1 MMKRL
6 FLLVLI
12 SLGFFSGCSKKE
24 SLLTFA
30 VGGAPNEVDYWE
42 KLIGE
47 FEDKNHIKVKL
58 LRQPTD
64 TDMRRQSLVT
74 PLNAK
79 EKDPDLFLMDV
90 AWIAQFAASGW
101 LLPLDPYV
109 KKDSFDT
116 TQLFGSVV
124 HQVDIYKGEIIS
136 MPVYIDCGLLYFRK
150 DLLKKYGCSIPE
162 TWDDLLQCAE
172 KIQGKERKNN
182 PGFFGFVWQ
191 GAQYEGLVCNF
202 IEFIV
207 SNGGSIIDNAGN
219 ITVNS
224 KENIKALQFM
234 RDLIHK
240 YQISPPN
247 TFTEMREE
255 EVRTFFENGNALF
268 ERNWPYAWK
277 PHNSQGS
284 PVKGK
289 VGITLLPKFD
299 NGRHAASLG
308 GWHIGIS
315 WYSDKKDEAWEL
327 VKFILSYKT
336 QKKLCL
342 NLSWNPARIDIYDDP
357 EVKEKMPHMEVL
369 KKAFESTVAR
379 PNSPYYTQVSEL
391 LQRYVNATISGKI
404 EPNEALKEAQRG
416 IEKIVERYHE

>member
-1 MMKRL
+1 MRRL
-6 FLLVLI
+6 FLILVIFLC
-12 SLGFFSGCSKKE
+12 LLSGCAKKE
-24 SLLTFA
+24 LLLTFA

-42 KLIGE
+42 ELIRE
-47 FEDKNHIKVKL
+47 FEDKTHIKVEL

-64 TDMRRQSLVT
+64 TDMRRQSLVI
-74 PLNAK
+74 PLKAQK
-79 EKDPDLFLMDV
+79 KDPDLFLMDV

-101 LLPLDPYV
+101 LLPLDSCI
-109 KKDSFDT
+109 KNDSFDIAR
-116 TQLFGSVV
+116 LFGSVV
-124 HQVDIYKGEIIS
+124 HQVDIYKGEVIS
-136 MPVYIDCGLLYFRK
+136 LPVYIDCGLLYFRK

-162 TWDDLLQCAE
+162 TWNDILKCVE
-172 KIQGKERKNN
+172 RIQGEERKNN
-182 PGFFGFVWQ
+182 PNFFGFVWQ

-202 IEFIV
+202 IEFIA
-207 SNGGSIIDNAGN
+207 SNGGNIMDNAGN

-234 RDLIHK
+234 IDLIHK
-240 YQISPPN
+240 YRISPPN

-277 PHNSQGS
+277 LHNSEGS
-284 PVKGK
+284 PVRGK
-289 VGITLLPKFD
+289 VGIALLPKFD

-315 WYSDKKDEAWEL
+315 RYSDKKDEAWEL
-327 VKFILSYKT
+327 VKFILSYET

-342 NLSWNPARIDIYDDP
+342 NLGWNPARMDIYDAPD
-357 EVKEKMPHMEVL
+357 VKERMPHMKAL
-369 KKAFESTVAR
+369 KKALEYTVAR

-391 LQRYVNATISGKI
+391 LQRYVNAAISGKI

>member
-1 MMKRL
+1 MRRL
-6 FLLVLI
+6 FLILVIFLC
-12 SLGFFSGCSKKE
+12 LLSGCAKKE
-24 SLLTFA
+24 LLLTFA

-42 KLIGE
+42 ELIRE
-47 FEDKNHIKVKL
+47 FEDKTHIKVEL

-64 TDMRRQSLVT
+64 TDMRRQSLVI
-74 PLNAK
+74 PLKAQK
-79 EKDPDLFLMDV
+79 KDPDLFLMDV

-101 LLPLDPYV
+101 LLPLDSCI
-109 KKDSFDT
+109 KNDSFDIAR
-116 TQLFGSVV
+116 LFGSVV
-124 HQVDIYKGEIIS
+124 HQVDIYKGEVIS
-136 MPVYIDCGLLYFRK
+136 LPVYIDCGLLYFRK

-162 TWDDLLQCAE
+162 TWNDILKCVE
-172 KIQGKERKNN
+172 RIQGEERKNN
-182 PGFFGFVWQ
+182 PNFFGFVWQ

-202 IEFIV
+202 IEFIA
-207 SNGGSIIDNAGN
+207 SNGGNIMDIAGN

-234 RDLIHK
+234 IDLIHK
-240 YQISPPN
+240 YRISPPN

-277 PHNSQGS
+277 LHNSEGS
-284 PVKGK
+284 PVRGK
-289 VGITLLPKFD
+289 VGIALLPKFD

-315 WYSDKKDEAWEL
+315 RYSDKKDEAWEL
-327 VKFILSYKT
+327 VKFILSYET

-342 NLSWNPARIDIYDDP
+342 NLGWNPARMDIYDAPD
-357 EVKEKMPHMEVL
+357 VKERMPHMKAL
-369 KKAFESTVAR
+369 KKALEYTVAR

-391 LQRYVNATISGKI
+391 LQRYINAAISGKI

>member
-1 MMKRL
+1 MRRL

-101 LLPLDPYV
+101 LLPLDSCI
-109 KKDSFDT
+109 KKDSFDMAR
-116 TQLFGSVV
+116 LFGSVV
-124 HQVDIYKGEIIS
+124 HQVDLYKGEVIS
-136 MPVYIDCGLLYFRK
+136 LPVYIDCGLLYFRK

-162 TWDDLLQCAE
+162 TWNDILKCVE
-172 KIQGKERKNN
+172 RIQDEERKNN
-182 PGFFGFVWQ
+182 PNFFGFVWQ

-202 IEFIV
+202 IEFIA
-207 SNGGSIIDNAGN
+207 SNGGNIMDIAGN

-224 KENIKALQFM
+224 NENIQALQFM

-277 PHNSQGS
+277 LHRSENSL
-284 PVKGK
+284 VKEK
-289 VGITLLPKFD
+289 VGITLLPRFKGGE
-299 NGRHAASLG
+299 NAAALG

-327 VKFILSYKT
+327 LKFILSYEI

-342 NLSWNPARIDIYDDP
+342 NLSWNPARIDIYDTPD
-357 EVKEKMPHMEVL
+357 VKEKMPHMKAL
-369 KKAFESTVAR
+369 KKAFEYTVAR
-379 PNSPYYTQVSEL
+379 PNFPYYPQVSEI
-391 LQRYVNATISGKI
+391 LQRYVNAAISGKI

>member
-1 MMKRL
+1 MRRL

-12 SLGFFSGCSKKE
+12 SFVFSSGCSKKE

-42 KLIGE
+42 KLVKE

-64 TDMRRQSLVT
+64 TDIRRQSLVT

-136 MPVYIDCGLLYFRK
+136 MPVYIDCGLLYFRR
-150 DLLKKYGCSIPE
+150 DLLKKYGYSTPE

-172 KIQGKERKNN
+172 EIQGKERKNN
-182 PGFFGFVWQ
+182 PNFFGFVWQ

-202 IEFIV
+202 IEFIA
-207 SNGGSIIDNAGN
+207 SNGGNIVSKAGS
-219 ITVNS
+219 ITVYS
-224 KENIKALQFM
+224 KENIQALQLM

-277 PHNSQGS
+277 LHRSENSL
-284 PVKGK
+284 VKEK
-289 VGITLLPKFD
+289 VGITLLPRFKGGE
-299 NGRHAASLG
+299 NAAALG

-315 WYSDKKDEAWEL
+315 WYSDKKDDAWGL
-327 VKFILSYKT
+327 VKFILSYKV
-336 QKKLCL
+336 QKKLFL
-342 NLSWNPARIDIYDDP
+342 NLSWNPARIDI
-357 EVKEKMPHMEVL
+357 
-369 KKAFESTVAR
+369 
-379 PNSPYYTQVSEL
+379 
-391 LQRYVNATISGKI
+391 
-404 EPNEALKEAQRG
+404 
-416 IEKIVERYHE
+416 